1 MRDTTTCVDI
11 APSYTRQSERFLDG
25 NWADVIIERDGM
37 GSPVALVQWMGMG
50 SEQSQ

>member
-11 APSYTRQSERFLDG
+11 APSYTGQSERFLDG

-37 GSPVALVQWMGMG
+37 GSPVALVQWMG